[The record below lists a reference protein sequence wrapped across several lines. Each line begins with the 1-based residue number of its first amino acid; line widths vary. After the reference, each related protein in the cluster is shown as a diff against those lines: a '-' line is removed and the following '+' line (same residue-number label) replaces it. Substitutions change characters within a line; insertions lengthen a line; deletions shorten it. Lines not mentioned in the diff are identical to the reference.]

1 MHLIPVLLLT
11 VLGAAVLFY
20 LGSVLEKK
28 AISGP
33 SRWGLFLAGLILAA
47 PGLLFV
53 FYYTHSLTTLP
64 GSTVSEFCPL
74 LSFNRVVSDFLPE
87 S

>member
-53 FYYTHSLTTLP
+53 FYYTHLFDDAAWFYSFRVLPLT
-64 GSTVSEFCPL
+64 EF
-74 LSFNRVVSDFLPE
+74 
-87 S
+87 